1 MGVRNAF
8 VLPDSEYVR
17 DLNIIDATIDD
28 NARYISLM
36 TLDPFEECRS
46 FVAEELGQNGAHRLR
61 SPKALILDK
70 NTHGD
75 RSPVTGDVLSFIK
88 RVEKQGLLLS
98 PSMTAYMP
106 EDVRQ
111 STHALYIE
119 EGVRNRSVVK
129 HEMID
134 AERNADQ
141 TNDPL
146 AKQRYREIAVMKKG
160 AQNYLKIN
168 NNSYSGGT
176 VSTATILHYKS
187 THSSLTSTCRA
198 ATSYANASNEKFIR
212 GNRHYYT
219 PEVVRAN
226 LISII
231 NLAPLE
237 LIDQACKQFGLKYPT
252 AEDVMGMV
260 WESSKDYWQDS
271 FEKAR
276 LNTLVTNM
284 SPVQRAA
291 VMYVGDMYHLYN
303 LNKEVIKTFL
313 FQMSVIGNPETD
325 LITEE
330 EYDKVD
336 GDTKLL
342 ATFICYQEV
351 SGRKMKDIKK
361 DNPDDYKKILATA
374 GNVMKTLEQYEV
386 LLKAFFLTKCLPSSI
401 HAFPSIRRKAVP
413 ISDTD
418 STMFT
423 LMWWVEELFG
433 AEKGFTPEARRF
445 VFAMVFMI
453 SEVVM
458 HILAVLSRNMGVS
471 DKKLRLLAMKNEYYF
486 EVLSLT
492 TRSKHY
498 YASQDAQEGL
508 MFKKAKMEVKGV
520 GLRDSKVPPM
530 IQAQAKKMMKDVVE
544 TIKSGKKIK
553 MIELL
558 TRVADI
564 ERSIIKSLDD
574 GKFEYLTTAQV
585 KAADSYKNDDNAT
598 YKQYDLWESVFAPSF
613 GKTQPPPYQAVKL
626 SLITNNR
633 TEIDAWCDRMNNP
646 QLAMRLK
653 TWLMKEGKRDL
664 NTLIIPAAVVETS
677 GVPREIT
684 CAIDKRRIISNVMGA
699 FYIILESLGIMLV
712 EKNNIRLISDYY

>member
-1 MGVRNAF
+1 MSIRNAF
-8 VLPDSEYVR
+8 ILPDSDYVR
-17 DLNIIDATIDD
+17 DLDIVSATIDD
-28 NARYISLM
+28 NARYISIM
-36 TLDPFEECRS
+36 ENASFDDCREYVQEALS
-46 FVAEELGQNGAHRLR
+46 PTGEFNLKN
-61 SPKALILDK
+61 PKALILNKDL
-70 NTHGD
+70 NGD
-75 RSPVTGDVLSFIK
+75 RKPVTGDVLGFIQ
-88 RVEKQGLLLS
+88 RVKVQGLLLS

-106 EDVRQ
+106 ETERQ
-111 STHALYIE
+111 STHSLYIE
-119 EGVRNRSVVK
+119 EGVRNRSRVK

-134 AERNADQ
+134 AERSADQ
-141 TNDPL
+141 AADPL
-146 AKQRYREIAVMKKG
+146 QKQRFREIAVMKKG
-160 AQNYLKIN
+160 SQNYLKIN
-168 NNSYSGGT
+168 NNSYSGAT
-176 VSTATILHYKS
+176 VSAATILHYKS

-198 ATSYANASNEKFIR
+198 ATSYANATNEKFIC

-231 NLAPLE
+231 SLAPLD
-237 LIDQACKQFGLKYPT
+237 LIEQAVVQFGLVYPT
-252 AEDVMGMV
+252 TDQVMGMV
-260 WESSKDYWQDS
+260 QASSRHYWQDP
-271 FEKAR
+271 FER
-276 LNTLVTNM
+276 ELLTTLVTNM
-284 SPVQRAA
+284 TPVQRAA
-291 VMYVGDMYHLYN
+291 VMYVGDMYNLYL
-303 LNKEVIKTFL
+303 LNKEVIRSFL
-313 FQMSVIGNPETD
+313 LKMSAVGNPEVD
-325 LITEE
+325 LISEE
-330 EYDKVD
+330 DYDKVD
-336 GDTKLL
+336 GDLKLL

-351 SGRKMKDIKK
+351 SGRKLKDVKRDSIDQYNKV
-361 DNPDDYKKILATA
+361 LATA
-374 GNVMKTLEQYEV
+374 GNAIKTMINYEV

-401 HAFPSIRRKAVP
+401 HAFPAIRREAVP

-423 LMWWVEELFG
+423 LMWWVKELFG
-433 AEKGFTPEARRF
+433 DNGFTPEARQF

-471 DKKLRLLAMKNEYYF
+471 DNKLRLLAMKNEYYF

-520 GLRDSKVPPM
+520 GLRDSKVPPK
-530 IQAQAKKMMKDVVE
+530 IQKQAKKMMSDVVE
-544 TIKSGKKIK
+544 TIKAGKKIN
-553 MIELL
+553 MIGLL

-564 ERSIIKSLDD
+564 ERSIIASLDA

-585 KAADSYKNDDNAT
+585 KASDSYKSDDNAT
-598 YKQYDLWESVFAPSF
+598 YKQYDLWESVFAQSF
-613 GKTQPPPYQAVKL
+613 GKTQAPPYQAVKL
-626 SLITNNR
+626 SLVAHNR
-633 TEIDAWCDRMNNP
+633 TEVEAWCDRMNNP

-653 TWLMKEGKRDL
+653 TWLMAQDKRDL

-677 GVPREIT
+677 GIPREIT